1 MEGKELLEL
10 AAGAA
15 DDKKAEQLTALDMRG
30 ISLIADYFL
39 IAHGNSHKQVQAIAQ
54 DIKKQ
59 AQEAGKEVKRLEGFD
74 EAKWILIDLEDVIVH
89 LFHKDERPYYNLEK
103 LWGDASTVDLETVSN

>member
-15 DDKKAEQLTALDMRG
+15 GDKKAEQLTALDMKG

-39 IAHGNSHKQVQAIAQ
+39 ITHGNSHKQVQAIAQ

-59 AQEAGKEVKRLEGFD
+59 AQQSGVDVKRLEGFD
-74 EAKWILIDLEDVIVH
+74 EAKWVLIDLGDVIVH
-89 LFHKDERPYYNLEK
+89 VFHKDERPYYNLEK
-103 LWGDASTVDLETVSN
+103 LWGDASTVQLETASS